1 MLTLQYLCLI
11 GSVLFIERSWL
22 EQGRKIGE
30 EQVVPLARN
39 FNGMDIESGSNYR
52 VCSRHTFKK
61 WKQYDLHCF
70 LSCIIY
76 YIQFNLMDFLVVMYD
91 IWNYFFLAL

>member
-11 GSVLFIERSWL
+11 SSVLFVERSWL

-39 FNGMDIESGSNYR
+39 FNGLDIESGNNYV
-52 VCSRHTFKK
+52 VCRHSFKK
-61 WKQYDLHCF
+61 
-70 LSCIIY
+70 
-76 YIQFNLMDFLVVMYD
+76 
-91 IWNYFFLAL
+91 